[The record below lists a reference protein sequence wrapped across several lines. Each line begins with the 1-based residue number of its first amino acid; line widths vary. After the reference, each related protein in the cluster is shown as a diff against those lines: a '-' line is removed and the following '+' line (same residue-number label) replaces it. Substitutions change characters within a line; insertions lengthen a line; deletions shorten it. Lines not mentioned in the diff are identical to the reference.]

1 MEQLILKAAPRQLLG
16 KKVKTLRGKG
26 QIPAILYGRNFQS
39 LPLALDKGELAKISE
54 QAGESTLIDLEAPG
68 QKPMKVLIRHIQND
82 PVSDNPLHVD
92 LYKVDM
98 EQEIETE
105 IPLEF
110 VGTSAAVE
118 ELEGNL
124 ITNKNSIEV
133 ECLPDKLVSKIEVD
147 ISPLKTFEDLILVK
161 NLKIPAG
168 IKVLE
173 EIDDVVAQVT
183 PPRSE
188 EELEAMKTE
197 TAAEAEK
204 AQIETME
211 AQAESEKAK
220 VTEAE
225 GKTETG
231 AEEKTTQ
238 ETEGK
243 EKKDNK

>member
-1 MEQLILKAAPRQLLG
+1 MEQLNLKAAPRELLG
-16 KKVKTLRGKG
+16 KKVKILREKG

-39 LPLALDKGELAKISE
+39 LPLALDQGQLAKISD
-54 QAGESTLIDLEAPG
+54 QAGESTLIELETPG
-68 QKPMKVLIRHIQND
+68 QKPMKVLIRHIQKD
-82 PVSDNPLHVD
+82 PVTDNPLHVD

-98 EQEIETE
+98 SEKIETE

-110 VGTSAAVE
+110 IGTSTAVE

-161 NLKIPAG
+161 NLKIPEG

-173 EIDDVVAQVT
+173 EIDDVVVQVT

-211 AQAESEKAK
+211 AQAESEKK
-220 VTEAE
+220 KETEAE
-225 GKTETG
+225 GETETG
-231 AEEKTTQ
+231 AEKKTAQ
-238 ETEGK
+238 
-243 EKKDNK
+243 N